1 MAYYAEVM
9 IYRRVFKADA
19 DQDYFAYHM
28 AKKRLGKQRKALEV
42 LERSAEHHRITD
54 SKYAYGRKQIQKAGI
69 FPFAFLKKGS
79 GVEVLENPLKL
90 ILGKMTAM
98 GTEEECA

>member
-1 MAYYAEVM
+1 MFITYSAG
-9 IYRRVFKADA
+9 YRRVFKADA
-19 DQDYFAYHM
+19 NQDFVAYQM

-54 SKYAYGRKQIQKAGI
+54 SKYAHGRKQIQKAGI

-79 GVEVLENPLKL
+79 GVEVLENPLRLIWDKL
-90 ILGKMTAM
+90 VAIGAAD
-98 GTEEECA
+98 E